1 MNYGE
6 KSLRLHEAAHGKI
19 EITPT
24 VSVENGEDLSVY
36 YTPGVAAP
44 CLAIAENEKLAS
56 KYTAKPR
63 TVAVVTDGS
72 AILGLGNIGSL
83 AGLPVMEGKAVLF
96 KRFANVDA
104 FPICLA
110 TQNPEEIIATVK
122 NIAPGF
128 GGINLEDIAAPACFE
143 VEQRL
148 KEELSIPV
156 FHDDQHGTAIVTC
169 AALLNALKVTGRMPA
184 KTKVVI
190 NGAGAAGCA
199 IAEMLAKLGF
209 TQILICDSKGIIAA
223 GRPLNPVKEKLP
235 TFTNPLNQSG
245 TLADALAGSDVFIGV
260 SAPNCVTEEMAAS
273 MAKDSII
280 FAMANPNPE
289 IHPDAA
295 KKAGAAVVGT
305 GRSDFPNQINNVLV
319 FPALFRGALDACAAK
334 ITEKMCIAAVHALAS
349 VIPEEELSA
358 DYIIPDV
365 FNPKVTEYIAA
376 AVSESWQKGIK

>member
-44 CLAIAENEKLAS
+44 CLAIAEDEKLAS

-83 AGLPVMEGKAVLF
+83 SGLPVMEGKAVLF
-96 KRFANVDA
+96 KRFADVDA

-169 AALLNALKVTGRMPA
+169 AALLNALKVTGRTPE
-184 KTKVVI
+184 KPKVVI

-199 IAEMLAKLGF
+199 IAEMLSKLGF
-209 TQILICDSKGIIAA
+209 SQILVCDSKGIISASC
-223 GRPLNPVKEKLP
+223 PLNPAKEKLL

-245 TLADALAGSDVFIGV
+245 TLADALSGSDVFIGV

-273 MAKDSII
+273 MAEDSII

-319 FPALFRGALDACAAK
+319 FPALFRGALDACAEK
-334 ITEKMCIAAVHALAS
+334 ITEEMCIAAVQALAA

-376 AVSESWQKGIK
+376 AVSESWQKGVK

>member
-24 VSVENGEDLSVY
+24 VSVENGEALSVY

-223 GRPLNPVKEKLP
+223 GRPLNPVKEKLL

-280 FAMANPNPE
+280 FTMANPNPE

-319 FPALFRGALDACAAK
+319 FPALFRGALDACAEK
-334 ITEKMCIAAVHALAS
+334 ITEEMCIAAVHALAS

>member
-6 KSLRLHEAAHGKI
+6 KSLRLHETAHGKI

-44 CLAIAENEKLAS
+44 CLAIAEDEKLAS

-169 AALLNALKVTGRMPA
+169 AALLNALKVTGRTPE

-199 IAEMLAKLGF
+199 IAEMLSKLGF
-209 TQILICDSKGIIAA
+209 SQILVCDSKGIISAS
-223 GRPLNPVKEKLP
+223 RPLNPAKEKLL

-245 TLADALAGSDVFIGV
+245 TLADALNGSDVFIGV

-273 MAKDSII
+273 MAEDSII

-295 KKAGAAVVGT
+295 KKAGAAVIGT

-319 FPALFRGALDACAAK
+319 FPALFRGALDACAEK
-334 ITEKMCIAAVHALAS
+334 ITEEMCIAAVHALAA
-349 VIPEEELSA
+349 VIPEAELSA

-376 AVSESWQKGIK
+376 AVSESWQKVVK

>member
-148 KEELSIPV
+148 KEELSIHV

-209 TQILICDSKGIIAA
+209 TSS
-223 GRPLNPVKEKLP
+223 R
-235 TFTNPLNQSG
+235 
-245 TLADALAGSDVFIGV
+245 
-260 SAPNCVTEEMAAS
+260 
-273 MAKDSII
+273 
-280 FAMANPNPE
+280 
-289 IHPDAA
+289 
-295 KKAGAAVVGT
+295 
-305 GRSDFPNQINNVLV
+305 RSS
-319 FPALFRGALDACAAK
+319 RS
-334 ITEKMCIAAVHALAS
+334 H
-349 VIPEEELSA
+349 
-358 DYIIPDV
+358 
-365 FNPKVTEYIAA
+365 
-376 AVSESWQKGIK
+376 